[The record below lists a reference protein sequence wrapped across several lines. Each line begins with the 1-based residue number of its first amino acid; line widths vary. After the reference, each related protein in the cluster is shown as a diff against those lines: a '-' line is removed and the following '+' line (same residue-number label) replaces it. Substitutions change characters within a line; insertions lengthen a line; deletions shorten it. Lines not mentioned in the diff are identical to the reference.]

1 MEAMLEAAVPVD
13 VAAAR
18 QLAVQR
24 SRTVREAL
32 MAKGLGSER
41 LFLGEP
47 KVRADGAD
55 NGDWSAH
62 AQLVLSVN

>member
-1 MEAMLEAAVPVD
+1 MLEAAVPVD
-13 VAAAR
+13 AAAAR

-24 SRTVREAL
+24 GRAVREAL

-47 KVRADGAD
+47 KLRAEAAD
-55 NGDWSAH
+55 NAAWTPH
-62 AQLVLSVN
+62 AQLTLSVN

>member
-1 MEAMLEAAVPVD
+1 
-13 VAAAR
+13 
-18 QLAVQR
+18 
-24 SRTVREAL
+24 VREAL

-47 KVRADGAD
+47 KVKGEGAD
-55 NGDWSAH
+55 NGNWTPH

>member
-1 MEAMLEAAVPVD
+1 
-13 VAAAR
+13 
-18 QLAVQR
+18 
-24 SRTVREAL
+24 VREAL

-47 KVRADGAD
+47 KLRAEGAD
-55 NGDWSAH
+55 NDGWTPH

>member
-1 MEAMLEAAVPVD
+1 
-13 VAAAR
+13 
-18 QLAVQR
+18 
-24 SRTVREAL
+24 

>member
-1 MEAMLEAAVPVD
+1 VD
-13 VAAAR
+13 PSVRVGACGA
-18 QLAVQR
+18 
-24 SRTVREAL
+24 VREAL

-47 KVRADGAD
+47 KVRAEGAE
-55 NGDWSAH
+55 NAGWSPH

>member
-1 MEAMLEAAVPVD
+1 MLEAVVPVD
-13 VAAAR
+13 AAAAR

-32 MAKGLGSER
+32 MSKGLGSER

-47 KVRADGAD
+47 KLRAEGAD
-55 NGDWSAH
+55 NDGWTPH